1 MKNPYK
7 LRGVEEEYAR
17 KLRQVADQVGMFING
32 FTPGDMSSVPKIT
45 DILQRYSETLTQWAA
60 SAAGKMLADVERRD
74 RALWL
79 QISKEMSVGLRKEIR
94 SAPTGNALRE
104 LLSDQVSLI
113 KSIPTEA
120 AKRVHEL
127 TLVGI
132 ENGSRSK
139 EIAAEIMRSGE
150 VARSRATLIARTG
163 VSSTAT
169 NLTQARAL
177 HIGSEGY
184 FWRTVGDSDVRES
197 HRKMNGKFV
206 RWDEPPTLTETSG
219 TGKSFSMTGHAGCV
233 PNCRCYAEPIIPE

>member
-60 SAAGKMLADVERRD
+60 STAGKMLADVERRD

-127 TLVGI
+127 TLAGI

-150 VARSRATLIARTG
+150 VARSRATLIARTE
-163 VSSTAT
+163 VARTAS
-169 NLTQARAL
+169 NLTEARAQ
-177 HIGSEGY
+177 HIGSTQY
-184 FWRTVGDSDVRES
+184 YWRTVGDSDVRSDHKEL
-197 HRKMNGKFV
+197 NGKVFS
-206 RWDEPPTLTETSG
+206 WDDPPIADKHSG
-219 TGKSFSMTGHAGCV
+219 ARAHPGCIY
-233 PNCRCYAEPIIPE
+233 NCRCYAEPIIPE